1 MNSLSPLSVGWAT
14 AAPWSSGLA
23 SGSCATAAEEPT
35 ATPTCSNASEEL
47 FFLFHNHSF
56 TSAGQPTSFTKAQ
69 QLPQTV
75 TDRLHAS
82 DFIIYICYASLPEDE
97 HGVFLYFWQ
106 STVVACECFMFNKH
120 IYQLRSLLVFPLR
133 VHYLFIGSSSS
144 MWLIFLLSFRDDTRT
159 LQLYIHM
166 NKSWCQRLLRSVR
179 WNFILPPYHLSVSS
193 FIIMASNK
201 MINKTAK
208 RYTC

>member
-1 MNSLSPLSVGWAT
+1 MNSLSLLSVGWAT
-14 AAPWSSGLA
+14 AAPWSSGLG
-23 SGSCATAAEEPT
+23 SGSCATAAGEPT

-97 HGVFLYFWQ
+97 HGFFCI
-106 STVVACECFMFNKH
+106 SD
-120 IYQLRSLLVFPLR
+120 SLLLLHVNVSCSINTFINLDLSYFSLS

-144 MWLIFLLSFRDDTRT
+144 MLLIFILSFRDDTRT
-159 LQLYIHM
+159 LQLYIHI
-166 NKSWCQRLLRSVR
+166 NKSWCQHTLRSVH

-201 MINKTAK
+201 MINKTSK
-208 RYTC
+208 SYDM